1 MYEMYPD
8 TWAHADERARTVDQP
23 PRRRA
28 RKPHSVVPHVLVQH
42 ESART
47 PAPLG

>member
-8 TWAHADERARTVDQP
+8 TWAHAAERARTSDER

-28 RKPHSVVPHVLVQH
+28 RKPHSVVPEVLVLH
-42 ESART
+42 ETVAKAADPS
-47 PAPLG
+47 